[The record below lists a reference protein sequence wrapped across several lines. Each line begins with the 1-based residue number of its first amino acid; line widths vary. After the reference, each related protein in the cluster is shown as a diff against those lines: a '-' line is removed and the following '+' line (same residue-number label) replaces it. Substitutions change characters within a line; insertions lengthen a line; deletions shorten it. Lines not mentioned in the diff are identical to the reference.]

1 MKHQWVRDEGY
12 FEILLE
18 YGFDLSICVSE
29 RTLKITLGLE
39 ALFIFFALVVPELLY
54 RLNSKSAC

>member
-1 MKHQWVRDEGY
+1 MKHQEVTDEGY

-29 RTLKITLGLE
+29 RTLKITFG
-39 ALFIFFALVVPELLY
+39 LVVPELLY
-54 RLNSKSAC
+54 HLNCKSA